1 MKGSLDV
8 FKSGKVWLIRALVA
22 GIVMIGALSVADYLF
37 SPYKQC
43 MRAEKR
49 ANAYFGQYDYLPAST
64 NICARQ
70 VHLSRPYFQLFSM

>member
-8 FKSGKVWLIRALVA
+8 FKSGKVWSIRALVA

-49 ANAYFGQYDYLPAST
+49 ENAYLGEDDYLRAST
-64 NICARQ
+64 KICARKVRQ
-70 VHLSRPYFQLFSM
+70 SRY